1 MPTLPWSLL
10 NTPIR
15 IPLSLPCAHSLG
27 SISWIL
33 VCPRAHLT
41 SETEQ
46 GLPQLWA
53 PCASPGHSSSGGRKV
68 EGRLAET
75 SGRAEGDRSP
85 APRGLHW
92 QLKSLPQTPRLSGS
106 SLVLTAEKMT
116 RKASSSMNQ
125 WIDYETRKTA
135 EENIE
140 GFFINF
146 GVWKT
151 FLWRKTRS
159 H

>member
-10 NTPIR
+10 NTPTR

-27 SISWIL
+27 SI
-33 VCPRAHLT
+33 CAHLT
-41 SETEQ
+41 SETGQ

-53 PCASPGHSSSGGRKV
+53 LCASPGHRSAGGRKV
-68 EGRLAET
+68 EGLLAET

-92 QLKSLPQTPRLSGS
+92 QLKSLPQIPSPSGS

-125 WIDYETRKTA
+125 WIHYETRKTA

-146 GVWKT
+146 GV
-151 FLWRKTRS
+151 
-159 H
+159 